1 MYASNSLCSTNPIYE
16 RSSSVNVNSPLS
28 DIITYIALIIIA
40 ILAIPFLILAGLIL
54 VIWTLADKI
63 LSYIDTKNAF

>member
-28 DIITYIALIIIA
+28 DIITYITLIIIA
-40 ILAIPFLILAGLIL
+40 VLAIPFVIFAGLIL
-54 VIWTLADKI
+54 GIWTLADKI
-63 LSYIDTKNAF
+63 LTYIDNRSTF

>member
-1 MYASNSLCSTNPIYE
+1 MYASNSLCSTNPIYKK
-16 RSSSVNVNSPLS
+16 SSSVNVNSPLS

-54 VIWTLADKI
+54 VVWILADKI
-63 LSYIDTKNAF
+63 LSYIDSKNKF